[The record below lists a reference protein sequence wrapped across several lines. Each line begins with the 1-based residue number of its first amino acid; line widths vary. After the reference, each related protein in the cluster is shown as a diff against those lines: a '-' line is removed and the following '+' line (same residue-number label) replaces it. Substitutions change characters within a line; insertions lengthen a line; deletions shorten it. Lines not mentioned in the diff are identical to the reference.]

1 MSDDKISAADRAR
14 AMALV
19 STKPVAMRLQ
29 TENDKLR
36 AENDRLRV
44 ANERLRDENRDLLTI
59 GSELTAQNKKLEH
72 ENKKLVAEADRR
84 KYGTVARPVKRN
96 SEELDEAGD
105 ENATGQRLV
114 KYQPRRGRLP
124 AREDVPARVLEMDD
138 ESDDEDENDADD
150 ES

>member
-36 AENDRLRV
+36 AENNRLRTT
-44 ANERLRDENRDLLTI
+44 NERLRDENRDLLTI
-59 GSELTAQNKKLEH
+59 GTELTAQNKKLEH

-84 KYGTVARPVKRN
+84 KYGTVVRPVKIN
-96 SEELDEAGD
+96 SEEPDEEA
-105 ENATGQRLV
+105 EQRLV

-124 AREDVPARVLEMDD
+124 AREDVPTSVLEMDD
-138 ESDDEDENDADD
+138 ENGDENDDDAGD